1 MQSQSHEFSDFLTRR
16 LEEQRDMVRMQLTLN
31 EVAIFFALYQV
42 HSYYS
47 KKLVL
52 ATFKSSCI
60 ISRVEDVACS
70 ARVLQAVFKKTGNL
84 KMKGRTQRQF

>member
-31 EVAIFFALYQV
+31 EVVICFALYQV

-52 ATFKSSCI
+52 ATFKSSCM
-60 ISRVEDVACS
+60 ISRVEDVARS
-70 ARVLQAVFKKTGNL
+70 ARVLQVVLRKQGI
-84 KMKGRTQRQF
+84 